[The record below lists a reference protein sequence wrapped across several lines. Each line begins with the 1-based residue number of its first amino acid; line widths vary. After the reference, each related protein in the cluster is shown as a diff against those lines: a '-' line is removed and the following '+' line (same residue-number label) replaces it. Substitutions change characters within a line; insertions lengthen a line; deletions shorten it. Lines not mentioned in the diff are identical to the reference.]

1 MASERRC
8 RELAQIRPG
17 RAEDIPA
24 LHAILRESPE
34 TVDWLPEIGT
44 AGAAAAGT
52 LLLVSESLGEIIG
65 FVVGRQVVDEGE
77 VLNIAVRRGGRRNGV
92 GSALLSAILAIFRD
106 QKAARVFLE
115 VRESNAAA
123 IAFYQ
128 QSGFRR
134 VGSRPGYYH
143 HPDETALILE
153 LKLAG

>member
-8 RELAQIRPG
+8 RELAPIRPG
-17 RAEDIPA
+17 CAEDIPA

-44 AGAAAAGT
+44 ASAAAGT
-52 LLLVSESLGEIIG
+52 LLLVSESLGEIVG

-77 VLNIAVRRGGRRNGV
+77 VLNIAIRRGGRRSGV
-92 GSALLSAILAIFRD
+92 GSALLGAILAIFRE

-123 IAFYQ
+123 LAFYQ
-128 QSGFRR
+128 VNGFRR

-143 HPDETALILE
+143 HPDEAALMLE